1 MGISIVA
8 NQSCVHKVLAVIIE
22 FAKRKDGNTVL
33 RCIRDDGS
41 STWQRN
47 ENQHARFFPL
57 HDLVHYAV
65 ESELGFSQG
74 FFGLITAG
82 WNIDE
87 TTGKSARG
95 ALPDEALEVEHFVS
109 SFMAEWN
116 SETDWSPADFND
128 QARAFAATSK
138 LPPPRSLTEEEL
150 ARVRNRFKELCARW
164 RDLPEGETLRFEVP
178 FPPQIVILSL
188 SKDL

>member
-8 NQSCVHKVLAVIIE
+8 NQSCVHKFLAVIIE

-33 RCIRDDGS
+33 RCVRDDGS

-47 ENQHARFFPL
+47 ENEQARFFPL

-65 ESELGFSQG
+65 ESELGFSRG
-74 FFGLITAG
+74 FFGLIAAG

-95 ALPDEALEVEHFVS
+95 RLPDEALEVEHFVS

-116 SETDWSPADFND
+116 SETEWSANDFND
-128 QARAFAATSK
+128 QARAFATTRS
-138 LPPPRSLTEEEL
+138 LPPPRALTDEEL
-150 ARVRNRFKELCARW
+150 ARVRGRFKELAAQW
-164 RDLPEGETLRFEVP
+164 RELPDGETLRLE
-178 FPPQIVILSL
+178 FP
-188 SKDL
+188 KR

>member
-8 NQSCVHKVLAVIIE
+8 NQSSVHKVLTVIIE

-47 ENQHARFFPL
+47 ENQQARFFPI
-57 HDLVHYAV
+57 HDLLHYAV
-65 ESELGFSQG
+65 ETELDFTNG
-74 FFGLITAG
+74 FFGLVAAG

-87 TTGKSARG
+87 TTGKNARG

-109 SFMAEWN
+109 SFTAEWN
-116 SETDWSPADFND
+116 GDSGWSAADFND
-128 QARAFAATSK
+128 QTRAFAATRNQ
-138 LPPPRSLTEEEL
+138 PPPPVLTDEEL
-150 ARVRNRFKELCARW
+150 VRVRNHFKELAAQW
-164 RDLPEGETLRFEVP
+164 RDLPDGETFRLE
-178 FPPQIVILSL
+178 FPRAHELS
-188 SKDL
+188 S

>member
-1 MGISIVA
+1 M
-8 NQSCVHKVLAVIIE
+8 IIE

-47 ENQHARFFPL
+47 PNQQARFFPL

-65 ESELGFSQG
+65 ESELGFTQG
-74 FFGLITAG
+74 FFGLIAAG

-95 ALPDEALEVEHFVS
+95 ALPTEAIEVEHIVS
-109 SFMAEWN
+109 SFMVEWN
-116 SETDWSPADFND
+116 SDSRWTGPDFNE
-128 QARAFAATSK
+128 QAATFAETRG
-138 LPPPRSLTEEEL
+138 LPLPRSLTDEQL
-150 ARVRNRFKELCARW
+150 ARVRQRFNELAARW
-164 RDLPEGETLRFEVP
+164 RDLPEGETLQLEFP
-178 FPPQIVILSL
+178 FLS
-188 SKDL
+188 S